1 MNFCIT
7 CCSQQMDHFISKK
20 SQDHGDT
27 DPHYL
32 HVLLFPSPQDLCF
45 LSNNLSWYLPPAF
58 QKGEK
63 YVVLQP

>member
-1 MNFCIT
+1 
-7 CCSQQMDHFISKK
+7 MDHFISKK